1 MSSNKESVKKK
12 LEEDRIKA
20 QELANLE
27 LDNQRKQ
34 QGAVAEEEERKQA
47 ANNQRAINAQLN
59 PFTFQTSPK
68 PTPKANQDW
77 QKIVADYVK
86 KFPKVEAKENSL
98 SFTSR
103 EEAIDFF
110 QDQAA
115 KKRTFMLYEMDEHG
129 KKTGFC
135 VLSTGNGQLYK
146 GTAAEIQAKL
156 NQGPQDEYSALG
168 NEMLKSML
176 NPTPNYREA
185 VKNNRNEPEEEE
197 SPQARV
203 ALK

>member
-34 QGAVAEEEERKQA
+34 QRILAEDQERKQA
-47 ANNQRAINAQLN
+47 ANNQRTINEQLK
-59 PFTFQTSPK
+59 PCAFQMSPK
-68 PTPKANQDW
+68 PTPKANDDW
-77 QKIVADYVK
+77 KKIVADYVK
-86 KFPKVEAKENSL
+86 KYPKGEVKDNTL
-98 SFTSR
+98 SFATR
-103 EEAIDFF
+103 EEAVDFF
-110 QDQAA
+110 QEQAT
-115 KKRTFMLYEMDEHG
+115 KKRTFLAYEMDEHG

-146 GTAAEIQAKL
+146 GTAAEIQAQL
-156 NQGPQDEYSALG
+156 NQGPQDEHSALG

-185 VKNNRNEPEEEE
+185 LRNNRNAQEEEE
-197 SPQARV
+197 LPQARV